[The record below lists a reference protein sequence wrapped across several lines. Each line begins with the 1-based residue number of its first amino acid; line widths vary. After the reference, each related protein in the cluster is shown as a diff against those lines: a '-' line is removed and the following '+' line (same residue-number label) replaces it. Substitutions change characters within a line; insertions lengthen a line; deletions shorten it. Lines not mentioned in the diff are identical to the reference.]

1 MSAAKKKK
9 TEKKTESYEEFRER
23 VLAICAREAP
33 DEPEVISGNVEREIM
48 LYNTDPA
55 KNTDKVYKVAIIR
68 TGSGR
73 IGDSGTVYN
82 VTGNYGRRGG
92 KMTEEKKTDRPVAL
106 GTAISI
112 YNDLVREKKQKKGY
126 TENISGM

>member
-9 TEKKTESYEEFRER
+9 AEERPESYDEFRDR

-33 DEPEVISGNVEREIM
+33 DEPAVVADNVERELM
-48 LYNTDPA
+48 LYNTNPA
-55 KNTDKVYKVAIIR
+55 KNTDKVYKVSIIKA
-68 TGSGR
+68 GNL
-73 IGDSGTVYN
+73 YH

-92 KMTEEKKTDRPVAL
+92 KMTEEKKTERPVGL

-112 YNDLVREKKQKKGY
+112 FNDLVYEKKHKKGY
-126 TENISGM
+126 TENISGGA